1 MIRKPVSRVAIL
13 KRINETKQEMGEK
26 EMVRYSCVIM
36 LLFVMGCADSS
47 PDPQEVLEKSR
58 KTTAEIEQKLEAMKK
73 STQKAIQKVEEMKQ
87 KPQAAADLL

>member
-1 MIRKPVSRVAIL
+1 
-13 KRINETKQEMGEK
+13 
-26 EMVRYSCVIM
+26 M

-58 KTTAEIEQKLEAMKK
+58 KTTAEIEQKLESMKK